1 MLHPMTEN
9 KQPMKVLAFF
19 DGRPGHEKQTR
30 GILYELGRLVD
41 LEISEIKVERK
52 GLTGNIAELVGLLAA
67 RATKEPKGDDGIDL
81 LIGTGSST
89 HVPMLKTKRVAGIP
103 AVTCMTPSSYLRPFF
118 DLCFVPMHDGVK
130 DGGNIMTT
138 IGPPNCSRPSG
149 AKDPSLGLILIGG
162 VDNKSHRWQS
172 AETVGQVRQ
181 IARWWPDIHWT
192 VASSPRTPAD
202 TAEVLT
208 EAARASANIEF
219 IRYEET
225 SPGWIEQ
232 QYARSLHVWVTADS
246 MSMVYEA
253 LSAGCRV
260 GLLPV
265 EWLNSTNKFKRSADY
280 LTTQGI
286 AVVYSAWL
294 AGQESAWS
302 ENNEPLH
309 EARRCAE
316 EIVKRWPPKN

>member
-1 MLHPMTEN
+1 MTED
-9 KQPMKVLAFF
+9 KPPMKVLAFF

-41 LEISEIKVERK
+41 LKVVEIRVKRK
-52 GLTGNIAELVGLLAA
+52 GLPGSIAELAGLLAA
-67 RATKEPKGDDGIDL
+67 RGAKGTKDHQGIDL

-89 HVPMLKTKRVAGIP
+89 HVPMLRNKKLAGIP
-103 AVTCMTPSSYLRPFF
+103 AVTCMTPASYLRPCF
-118 DLCFVPMHDGVK
+118 DLCFVPLHDGVK
-130 DGGNIMTT
+130 DGGNMVTT

-149 AKDPSLGLILIGG
+149 DKDPCRGLILVGG
-162 VDNKSHRWQS
+162 VDKKSHRWFS
-172 AETVGQVRQ
+172 AEVVGQVRE
-181 IARWWPDIHWT
+181 IADRHQDILWT
-192 VASSPRTPAD
+192 VGSSPRTPIETVEML
-202 TAEVLT
+202 TAV
-208 EAARASANIEF
+208 ARVSANIEF
-219 IRYEET
+219 IRYEAT

-232 QYARSLHVWVTADS
+232 QYARSRHVWVTADS

-253 LSAGCRV
+253 LSAGCKV

-265 EWLNSTNKFKRSADY
+265 EWLSSANKFKRSADY
-280 LTTQGI
+280 LTAHGL

-294 AGQESAWS
+294 SGQQAVGS
-302 ENNEPLH
+302 ENDEPLH